1 VRTVGVKLFINAR
14 TDVYLNQVGKPES
27 WVEETISRATKYQA
41 AGADGLFVPG
51 ITEASAIRADVV
63 LVQPGLYSTQLYNN
77 IKAPAD
83 AERNDAYGEV
93 AKLQG
98 FCYSGTSTPD
108 PNRITQLETKNGS
121 KAKLPSNKIS
131 AGRCDRGRW

>member
-1 VRTVGVKLFINAR
+1 VRTVGVKLFISAR

-83 AERNDAYGEV
+83 AERNDR
-93 AKLQG
+93 L
-98 FCYSGTSTPD
+98 
-108 PNRITQLETKNGS
+108 R
-121 KAKLPSNKIS
+121 
-131 AGRCDRGRW
+131 RGRQAAGILLQRNLHSRSKSDHTTRN